1 MAVRWKFLETNRW
14 KVCIEYNSTFK
25 YQSGWPCLSQGALT
39 GGAPPRVYWLV
50 PSLPTMHSHSHRFPF
65 SPLSSHPVLSTFFNL
80 LPSTLPNFPAA
91 CHSFSPFPLRASFI
105 FFFRPRTSFFG
116 VAPLADIGI
125 RLEPPL
131 LRFLHSPSL
140 SVFLFLVLA
149 SFPNV
154 VPLLSTDVERP
165 IFSLICY
172 EFQVFQ
178 YIQNFSFRQSDTLSV
193 SSFSFHEHLQV
204 WSCLCSL
211 FALHLFFPSYTRL
224 IVCSPCN
231 LF

>member
-1 MAVRWKFLETNRW
+1 MAVRWKFLETNSW

-131 LRFLHSPSL
+131 LRFLHPPSLCLSFSSSYSLRFQTSFLSYPPTSNDQFFRSFVTSSKYSSIFRISPSDSQTHCQFRAFPSTNICKFDLVSVL
-140 SVFLFLVLA
+140 S
-149 SFPNV
+149 
-154 VPLLSTDVERP
+154 LLSTS
-165 IFSLICY
+165 FSL
-172 EFQVFQ
+172 
-178 YIQNFSFRQSDTLSV
+178 R
-193 SSFSFHEHLQV
+193 
-204 WSCLCSL
+204 
-211 FALHLFFPSYTRL
+211 TRA
-224 IVCSPCN
+224 
-231 LF
+231 

>member
-1 MAVRWKFLETNRW
+1 MAVCWNFLETNRW
-14 KVCIEYNSTFK
+14 KACIEYNSTFK

-65 SPLSSHPVLSTFFNL
+65 SPLSSHPVLSTFLNL

-116 VAPLADIGI
+116 VAPLVDIGI

-131 LRFLHSPSL
+131 LRFLHPPVSVRPSL
-140 SVFLFLVLA
+140 PRTRFVSKRRSSPIHRRRTTNFFAHLLPVPSIPVYSEFLLQRVRHIVSFELFLRRTFA
-149 SFPNV
+149 
-154 VPLLSTDVERP
+154 
-165 IFSLICY
+165 SLI
-172 EFQVFQ
+172 
-178 YIQNFSFRQSDTLSV
+178 LSL
-193 SSFSFHEHLQV
+193 FF
-204 WSCLCSL
+204 LCFPPLFPFVHVLNRL
-211 FALHLFFPSYTRL
+211 FAL
-224 IVCSPCN
+224 
-231 LF
+231 